1 MVPES
6 HPALRRVE
14 RDALIACAAIAAAAW
29 AVARGN
35 VQAPLGVFGG
45 GALAW
50 ISYRGIKG
58 GIDAL
63 TGAEGAGTGVR
74 MAIGLVKFFTRYA
87 ILAVA
92 AYVIMARLR
101 LPPLAVFAGASSLV
115 VAVAVEAVRGISMEK
130 LEHELWI
137 VQAVNA
143 ASAPWPRPAPRAR
156 PSQCRRTATSSP
168 TTSRCQ
174 R

>member
-1 MVPES
+1 LPRFESAPGLRIVPET

-14 RDALIACAAIAAAAW
+14 RDGLIACAAIAAAAW
-29 AVARGN
+29 AVAQGN
-35 VQAPLGVFGG
+35 VQAPIGVFGG
-45 GALAW
+45 GALVW

-63 TGAEGAGTGVR
+63 TASGDARRGVKT
-74 MAIGLVKFFTRYA
+74 AIGLVKFFTRYA

-115 VAVAVEAVRGISMEK
+115 VAVAVEAVRGIQWKS
-130 LEHELWI
+130 
-137 VQAVNA
+137 
-143 ASAPWPRPAPRAR
+143 
-156 PSQCRRTATSSP
+156 
-168 TTSRCQ
+168 
-174 R
+174 